1 VQQATVPDLPHQE
14 TPGYHGQVVNTP
26 RNLRD
31 KAPEKTL
38 ATNRQAPFNYHIL
51 ERYET
56 GLVLSGTE
64 VKSVRAGK
72 AGLRDS
78 HVMVRGNE
86 CWLVNCH
93 IPEYSPGGVWNHT
106 PLRDRKLLL
115 HRREIEK
122 LAVKVQQKGL
132 ALVALRM
139 YMKGSRVKCEIA
151 LARGKKE
158 WDRRAT
164 IREREERRETEQAI
178 HEHKTRF

>member
-1 VQQATVPDLPHQE
+1 LPHEE
-14 TPGYHGQVVNTP
+14 TPGYYGSVVPTP
-26 RNLRD
+26 RKSSEGAGDRV
-31 KAPEKTL
+31 L
-38 ATNRQAPFNYHIL
+38 ATNRQASFYYHIL

-56 GLVLSGTE
+56 GVVLSGTE

-78 HVMVRGNE
+78 HVMVRKNE

-93 IPEYSPGGVWNHT
+93 IPEYSPGGIWNHT

-132 ALVALRM
+132 ALIALRM
-139 YMKGSRVKCEIA
+139 YMKGARVKCEIA

-158 WDRRAT
+158 WDRRASL
-164 IREREERRETEQAI
+164 REREERRETEQAI
-178 HEHKTRF
+178 HDHRTRF